1 MDFCQILG
9 PKQKALQINLDNK
22 IYGTIAEIGA
32 GQEVAR
38 HFFQAGGAAGTIAK
52 TMSAYDMTISDT
64 IYGKEQSGRYVCE
77 DRLVRMLN
85 REYELLNERL
95 SDERGKDTTF
105 FVFSDTVAAKSYSG
119 RGECHGWL
127 GVRFQHKPGAAPSD
141 LIIHVR
147 MKDQENVQQ
156 QEAVGLLGVN
166 MLFSCFNYCSEPKR
180 FVSTLLD
187 NLTSRRLEIDMI
199 RISGDAFAGVDSR
212 ILSLELV
219 KRKYTKAIM
228 FDECGQVL
236 QAKDSLYKK
245 NLVVLRG
252 SFRPPTHVN
261 IDMLKCGR
269 QMFTKTLDESE
280 KENLEVLSEISMSK
294 LIERGEV
301 DNKDFLAR
309 IDLLTSLKRKVLI
322 TNFDNYFEL
331 NRFLVKNSKKK
342 LAFVTGVYNLQEILD
357 VNNYI
362 DNPSGIMGGLG
373 ELFGH
378 STNLYIYPS
387 LDDEDQSKLRTISD
401 VPFDDSISNI
411 VAHLITNNLI
421 QDVKDYNK
429 NYSKIWSRTV
439 LKMIQN
445 DEAGWE
451 DMVPTEVAEVVK
463 AKGLFRN

>member
-411 VAHLITNNLI
+411 VAHLIANNLI